1 MTTAE
6 EATGIRMSAKFSNAL
21 NIMGKTS
28 HSLVPSQVK
37 KGTVRCK
44 ITQYYRYNI
53 DIEGTSISDAVS

>member
-6 EATGIRMSAKFSNAL
+6 EATGIRMSAKFSNAP

-37 KGTVRCK
+37 KGTTLCSARSHS
-44 ITQYYRYNI
+44 IT
-53 DIEGTSISDAVS
+53 DIILILQVPQ